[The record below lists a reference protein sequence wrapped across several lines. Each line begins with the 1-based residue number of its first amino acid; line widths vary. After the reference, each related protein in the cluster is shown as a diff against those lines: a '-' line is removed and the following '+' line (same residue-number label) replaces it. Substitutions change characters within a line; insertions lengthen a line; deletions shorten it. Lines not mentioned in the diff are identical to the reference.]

1 MVSRETLKR
10 GARQLEKGAPRKV
23 NDSSNRP
30 ENVDKETHMRV
41 LRTGTVALV
50 LIGLT
55 SSAFAGD
62 LQQSI
67 AKAAQ
72 TQQPPQQQQKAPS
85 KSKSKALMWT
95 GAGLFV
101 GGMIVGLTAFIN
113 NENGEFAE
121 FGEANAVNKE
131 LGTVGLATAFGG
143 GVLMFLGSRP
153 SNSSSATAGIGRVG
167 VSKKVSW

>member
-1 MVSRETLKR
+1 
-10 GARQLEKGAPRKV
+10 
-23 NDSSNRP
+23 
-30 ENVDKETHMRV
+30 MRV
-41 LRTGTVALV
+41 LRTVIMAFV
-50 LIGLT
+50 VIGLAT
-55 SSAFAGD
+55 SAFAGD

-72 TQQPPQQQQKAPS
+72 QPPPPQQQRAPS

-95 GAGLFV
+95 GAALFV
-101 GGMIVGLTAFIN
+101 TGMTIGLTAFIN

-153 SNSSSATAGIGRVG
+153 SNSPSVTAGIGRVS

>member
-1 MVSRETLKR
+1 
-10 GARQLEKGAPRKV
+10 
-23 NDSSNRP
+23 
-30 ENVDKETHMRV
+30 MRV
-41 LRTGTVALV
+41 LRTGVLAL
-50 LIGLT
+50 LIRGLAT
-55 SSAFAGD
+55 TAFAGD

-72 TQQPPQQQQKAPS
+72 TQQPPQQQERAPS

-95 GAGLFV
+95 GAALFV
-101 GGMIVGLTAFIN
+101 GGMAVGLTAFIN
-113 NENGEFAE
+113 NENGEFSE

-143 GVLMFLGSRP
+143 GVLMFLGSRSP
-153 SNSSSATAGIGRVG
+153 SSPSVTAGIGRVG